1 MGETLNDTVKMEDYE
16 DYEPDNEG
24 SLELRYLGWS
34 SLEPRVLQF
43 ANRLL
48 RLDISFNQL
57 TSLPPEISSLS
68 MLAEL
73 DVSCN
78 KLQSLPSELSSLSWL
93 RILKANGNQLCNLPL
108 SLCQLKKLE
117 ILNVSENLLT
127 SIPQEIAGCL
137 SLHILLLQNNDL
149 QRLPLSLS
157 ALMLKQMDVSN
168 NKKLESTLPA
178 AIHSDTD
185 SILWTLS
192 VQQEKSHRI
201 ENLKQDVKL
210 LQRENMYSE
219 QELAKANEQ
228 ISILK
233 DKKAQLEQEMESV
246 RHFLTLRKHYRQ
258 FRLRLSL
265 FWQECKRAW
274 QLRQVRDR

>member
-1 MGETLNDTVKMEDYE
+1 
-16 DYEPDNEG
+16 
-24 SLELRYLGWS
+24 
-34 SLEPRVLQF
+34 
-43 ANRLL
+43 
-48 RLDISFNQL
+48 
-57 TSLPPEISSLS
+57 

-78 KLQSLPSELSSLSWL
+78 KLQSLPSELGSLSWL
-93 RILKANGNQLCNLPL
+93 RILKANGNQLTTLPESL
-108 SLCQLKKLE
+108 SQLKKLE
-117 ILNVSENLLT
+117 VLNLSENLLT
-127 SIPQEIAGCL
+127 SIPQKIAGCS

-157 ALMLKQMDVSN
+157 TLQLKQMDLSN
-168 NKKLESTLPA
+168 NNKALESTLPV
-178 AIHSDTD
+178 AIHSDA
-185 SILWTLS
+185 SRILWILGS
-192 VQQEKSHRI
+192 KQDKSHCI
-201 ENLKQDVKL
+201 ENLKQDIKL

-219 QELAKANEQ
+219 QELAKA
-228 ISILK
+228 K
-233 DKKAQLEQEMESV
+233 DQVSLLQEKKTTLEQEMDSV